1 MTISE
6 IKHKYG
12 LTAEEAAEWDERPG
26 YINCHNCPINTQSVS
41 CLKLRN
47 GVACD
52 GYDIAWIAIQK
63 FLDAKETN
71 RAEKIF
77 VKPKNDADTGGDD
90 IEDFIKEPENIRRKT
105 LREAERCVCTD
116 REGQYGSPEQSFTNI
131 AKLWSAYLGKHISAH
146 DVAMLM
152 VLFKTGRVKT
162 GRFKADNYID
172 AAGYIACAAEIAEK

>member
-12 LTAEEAAEWDERPG
+12 LSAEVAATIGKREG
-26 YINCHNCPINTQSVS
+26 YVLCSNCPLHRGKIECASDM
-41 CLKLRN
+41 R
-47 GVACD
+47 CD
-52 GYDIAWIAIQK
+52 GYDEAWIAIQK
-63 FLDAKETN
+63 YLDDNAAD
-71 RAEKIF
+71 RAIKAFIKPEK
-77 VKPKNDADTGGDD
+77 DADNEAGDV
-90 IEDFIKEPENIRRKT
+90 EDFIKEPENVRRKT

-131 AKLWSAYLGKHISAH
+131 AKLWTAYLGKYITAH

-152 VLFKTGRVKT
+152 VLFKTGRVMT